1 MKHTLVALFLILF
14 NSNCFSQSYKIKLNI
29 IDANNNITLS
39 NPIINLSNNFYTTS
53 DYSGKFILSNLP
65 EGNYLLKVTH
75 IGYKSFIERLNLISD
90 TTIIIKLYPEAIKL
104 GEIIVISGRYEKDL
118 NLIPYPISVIES
130 ADIQKNP
137 AQTVSDLLKTESGI
151 SLLRDGI
158 WGTEISI
165 RGLNRSNIVTLI
177 DGNRIET
184 STDIS
189 ARLSMF
195 DLNDIERIEVIKGPI
210 SSLYGSGATGGIINI
225 ISKTG
230 SYNDN
235 FTINGNYYGGFNLV
249 NNFFSN
255 GLNLFA
261 SHKSWFTKISG
272 VYRKAGNTKTP
283 GGELSNSQFKDFNI
297 STLFNYKP
305 FANQEIKLNYQKFKA
320 FDVGIPGAIP
330 LFPNNAI
337 VTYPQEER
345 QLYSVEYKINNIS
358 NSIVKLSAKY
368 FHQFISRDVE
378 NIPGIVQFVPAANG
392 QPPKRVS
399 VLKISPGADHN
410 VDGFQT
416 QADFSFTRHYL
427 VAGFDF
433 WKRNYTGLRTR
444 EQKIEI
450 LNAADSS
457 VVNTIFK
464 TTYEKPLPDANFYS
478 AGLYAQDEYKLSNKI
493 NITLSGRYDFIW
505 LNNSETLN
513 PLYEINN
520 GVINYN
526 PIGQKILWRSQSAE
540 NKSYTFNIGLLY
552 SLNDISNIA
561 FNIAKSFRSPSLEER
576 YQYIDL
582 GSLIRVGDPNLKP
595 EQGYCFDLGYRFF
608 TDNLNFSSSIF
619 FNSFTDLVTEEP
631 GIYSGQNALIKVNI
645 GKAILYGFEYSLSYN
660 FSSNINFYNTISY
673 VSGINQNDNSSLP
686 QIPPLNGIFG
696 IKFIPCNLFSCDL
709 SALIFD
715 VQNKVAKG
723 EKTTP
728 GYAYFNFSINIS
740 NIKSEMFQAN
750 INVGVENLF
759 NKEYRNHLSTNRGL
773 IIWEPGRNLF
783 TRINF
788 AF

>member
-1 MKHTLVALFLILF
+1 MKNLFFFLVLISFFNHT
-14 NSNCFSQSYKIKLNI
+14 FSQTF
-29 IDANNNITLS
+29 TLKARFVDS
-39 NPIINLSNNFYTTS
+39 ENSETISKVNINLSDNFFLTS
-53 DYSGKFILSNLP
+53 DDSGNSIFTNLP
-65 EGNYLLKVTH
+65 KGNYLLKATH
-75 IGYKSFIERLNLISD
+75 IGYKPFTANIALISD
-90 TTIIIKLYPEAIKL
+90 TIIKIELHSAPIKL
-104 GEIIVISGRYEKDL
+104 NDVLVISGKYDKNI
-118 NLIPYPISVIES
+118 NLIPFPFSVIKSNE
-130 ADIQKNP
+130 IQKNP
-137 AQTVSDLLKTESGI
+137 AQTVPDLLKTQSGI

-165 RGLNRSNIVTLI
+165 RGLNRFNIVALI

-189 ARLSMF
+189 ARLAMF

-230 SYNDN
+230 SYNDS
-235 FTINGNYYGGFNLV
+235 FTINGNYYSGFNSV
-249 NNFFSN
+249 NNFFSK

-261 SHKSWFTKISG
+261 SHKNWFTKISG

-297 STLFNYKP
+297 STLFNYKL
-305 FANQEIKLNYQKFKA
+305 FTNQEIKLNYQKFKA
-320 FDVGIPGAIP
+320 FDVGIPGAYP

-345 QLYSVEYKINNIS
+345 QLYSAEYKINNIS
-358 NSIVKLSAKY
+358 NSFVKLSAKY

-378 NIPGIVQFVPAANG
+378 NIPGIIQFVPAANG

-410 VDGFQT
+410 VDGFQI
-416 QADFSFTRHYL
+416 QADFSFTKHYL

-444 EQKIEI
+444 EQEIEI
-450 LNAADSS
+450 LNAEDSS

-478 AGLYAQDEYKLSNKI
+478 AGFYAQDEYKLSNKF
-493 NITLSGRYDFIW
+493 NLTFSGRYDFIW
-505 LNNSETLN
+505 LNNSEILN

-520 GVINYN
+520 GVVNYN
-526 PIGQKILWRSQSAE
+526 PIGQKILWQSQSAE

-552 SLNDISNIA
+552 SLNDISNIT

-608 TDNLNFSSSIF
+608 NDNLNFSSSIF
-619 FNSFTDLVTEEP
+619 LNSFTDLVAEEP
-631 GIYSGQNALIKVNI
+631 GIYDGRNALIKVNI
-645 GKAILYGFEYSLSYN
+645 GKATLFGFEYSLNYN
-660 FSSNINFYNTISY
+660 FSNNINFYNTISY
-673 VSGINQNDNSSLP
+673 VRGINQNDDSSLP

-696 IKFIPCNLFSCDL
+696 IKFIPGNLFSCDL
-709 SALIFD
+709 SAYIFD
-715 VQNKVAKG
+715 AQNKVAKD
-723 EKTTP
+723 EKTTT

-740 NIKSEMFQAN
+740 NIKFKMLQAN
-750 INVGVENLF
+750 INIGVENLF

-783 TRINF
+783 IRTNI